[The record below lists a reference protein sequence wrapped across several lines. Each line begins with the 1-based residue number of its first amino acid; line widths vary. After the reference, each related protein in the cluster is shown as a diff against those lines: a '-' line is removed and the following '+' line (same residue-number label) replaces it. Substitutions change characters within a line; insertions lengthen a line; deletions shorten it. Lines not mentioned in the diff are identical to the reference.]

1 VAARIVS
8 LLPAATEL
16 VAALG
21 AAESLVGTSH
31 ECDWPPELR
40 DRPRLTRSS
49 LTARGSAAIDAE
61 VRGRA
66 LGGLTLFDLDVARL
80 RELAPDIVIT
90 QDLCD
95 VCAVALDDV
104 RAALRELAGRKVEL
118 VALSP
123 MGLDDLFGDLARVGA
138 ALGREREAA
147 RLAVQ
152 WRERLD
158 SVRRR
163 AASAWSRPRVVTVE
177 WLDPVMLGG
186 TWMPELVEIAGG
198 VAVGAVARVKAPSPT
213 REELEALDADVV
225 VLKPCGYS
233 LAQALAEAD
242 IARRT
247 LPLERWPAG
256 ALGHVYVADGSS
268 YFNRPG
274 PRLIDSAELLAACV
288 QPDLFRDFAQQY
300 SAAFRPLTPSRP
312 APPLPPV
319 ASGTRP

>member
-1 VAARIVS
+1 VAARVVS

-49 LTARGSAAIDAE
+49 ITASGSAAIDAQ

-66 LGGLTLFDLDVARL
+66 AGGLTLFELDAERL
-80 RELAPDIVIT
+80 RALEPDVVIT

-104 RAALRELAGRKVEL
+104 RAALRELAGRQVEL
-118 VALSP
+118 VSLSP
-123 MGLDDLFGDLARVGA
+123 MRLDDLFGDLARVGA

-147 RLAVQ
+147 RAAEE
-152 WRERLD
+152 WRARLD
-158 SVRRR
+158 AVRRR

-198 VAVGAVARVKAPSPT
+198 VAVGAVAGVKAPSPT
-213 REELEALDADVV
+213 RAELEALDAEVV

-233 LAQALAEAD
+233 LEQALAERD
-242 IARRT
+242 VARRT
-247 LPLERWPAG
+247 LPLARWPAG
-256 ALGHVYVADGSS
+256 ALGRLFVADGSS

-288 QPDLFRDFAQQY
+288 QPDLFRDFAARY
-300 SAAFRPLTPSRP
+300 AAAFRPITPSRP
-312 APPLPPV
+312 APRPPP
-319 ASGTRP
+319 APSGTRP